1 MVVIVI
7 SAAAAFSSPPPL
19 SVVQMAAMASMSVAS
34 LCVSSTSLHSAS
46 ILLGS
51 AMCVCVYSTE
61 AGCQGM
67 QSQYI
72 YIFARLFEFVCVCV
86 CISAMEVI
94 NLEDDDERGDKRRK
108 RRGGGC
114 MPSLFDV
121 FAGIWVFLY
130 ERAVPRA
137 QREAQQGFLLD
148 ELHSST
154 ARLRTRRDELHTRIK
169 ESAVDAKK
177 VHAAR
182 GDVRGLRSRLMGI
195 RRLKT
200 QVERIEGSLLT
211 IETNIDE
218 IVNSDVTR
226 EIIDSLRRSTEV
238 RCFSPKRVFPLTST
252 RMHPNSNLCAMYMC
266 VCA

>member
-1 MVVIVI
+1 
-7 SAAAAFSSPPPL
+7 
-19 SVVQMAAMASMSVAS
+19 
-34 LCVSSTSLHSAS
+34 
-46 ILLGS
+46 
-51 AMCVCVYSTE
+51 
-61 AGCQGM
+61 
-67 QSQYI
+67 
-72 YIFARLFEFVCVCV
+72 
-86 CISAMEVI
+86 
-94 NLEDDDERGDKRRK
+94 
-108 RRGGGC
+108 

-121 FAGIWVFLY
+121 FAGLWVFLY

-177 VHAAR
+177 VHAR

-218 IVNSDVTR
+218 IINSDVTR
-226 EIIDSLRRSTEV
+226 
-238 RCFSPKRVFPLTST
+238 
-252 RMHPNSNLCAMYMC
+252 
-266 VCA
+266 